1 MTDEPL
7 KRIGFPEKQDS
18 YLSRARKER
27 KMADEPI
34 HCKICGSPSITNQSE
49 QLCYI
54 CDEKEPPLKTL
65 KDLGRPNFA
74 TDDGRYRC
82 MGCLNPEY
90 TDLRAEAIR
99 WAKSSHPLFVEFEKH
114 LRHHLHMKTDEVPE
128 DRLAMMFLEW
138 AFKRFFNLTEEDLLT
153 HRCPVCGHSQDVSKV
168 TEQCDL
174 ICDSCGGALV
184 KKKEEDLR

>member
-65 KDLGRPNFA
+65 KEMAIAIDGTPNPCVPRI
-74 TDDGRYRC
+74 T
-82 MGCLNPEY
+82 
-90 TDLRAEAIR
+90 LRAEAIR
-99 WAKSSHPLFVEFEKH
+99 HAKKQRKDA
-114 LRHHLHMKTDEVPE
+114 LRHRERNFPE
-128 DRLAMMFLEW
+128 AEIGCQYIVAWIQD
-138 AFKRFFNLTEEDLLT
+138 FFNLTEENL
-153 HRCPVCGHSQDVSKV
+153 K
-168 TEQCDL
+168 
-174 ICDSCGGALV
+174 
-184 KKKEEDLR
+184 